1 MAEVEFN
8 QGTLI
13 VQVQGTDQLWAPKSR
28 LEIPLSPLRHLLS
41 GGREDLLG
49 CARSR
54 DDGCDRAE
62 GRSILKIGCGGGGPA
77 RHGGGHPGA
86 LREGVALHTI
96 LRPFSRSVYRPNP
109 RSKRCS
115 CTFSDSVSL
124 EPFFVRST
132 LGLRQLLDWYSM
144 RPNVRTVR
152 DEKR

>member
-1 MAEVEFN
+1 MAEVEFR

-13 VQVQGTDQLWAPKSR
+13 AQVQGTDQLWAPKSR

-41 GGREDLLG
+41 GGREGLLG

-109 RSKRCS
+109 RAL
-115 CTFSDSVSL
+115 SVARA
-124 EPFFVRST
+124 PF
-132 LGLRQLLDWYSM
+132 
-144 RPNVRTVR
+144 RTVS
-152 DEKR
+152 EEVFSEVW